1 MLSIYPAIFYKEDD
15 GRYSVCFP
23 DFNAATCGNDLNDAM
38 NMAVECLAVQLIGLK
53 RDGEA
58 FPVSSPVDTV
68 DPVTYAEELGA
79 GKPSDYFVN
88 LISVDADEYAKLS
101 TTTRLTSLSPPCRR

>member
-1 MLSIYPAIFYKEDD
+1 
-15 GRYSVCFP
+15 
-23 DFNAATCGNDLNDAM
+23 
-38 NMAVECLAVQLIGLK
+38 MAVECLAVQLIGLK

-68 DPVTYAEELGA
+68 DPVAYAEELGA

-88 LISVDADEYAKLS
+88 LISVDADEYAKLHFNKS
-101 TTTRLTSLSPPCRR
+101 VRKNLTIPEWMNEKALAQGINFSQVLQEALLERLQA